1 MPVTLTSH
9 SLTGDQPGPHVLIT
23 GGVHGDEWEPMGAIR
38 RLRQE
43 LAAKLR
49 RGRVTLI
56 PIVNEAAFSRGSR
69 VADDGLDLARTCP
82 GRVDGSVTEQTAWA
96 LSQVIR
102 SADFYV
108 DLHTGGTRLKVLP
121 LAGYML
127 HPDQDVHEKSRR
139 MARLFGL
146 PLVWGT
152 DWRLN
157 GRSLSVARDANIP
170 AIYCEYLG
178 GGTLDFAG
186 VEAYVAG
193 CVNLLADLGMIDGPV
208 TQPPA
213 DQRVVED
220 DRPSAGHMQINHPT
234 QNAGFFEAAVGLGDR
249 VTAGDLLGTV
259 YDPLGDAPAEI
270 RAQYAGQV
278 IVLHTYA
285 RIEANTSVA
294 VILED
299 R

>member
-1 MPVTLTSH
+1 MPVTLASQT
-9 SLTGDQPGPHVLIT
+9 LTGDKPGPHVLIT

-38 RLRQE
+38 RLRFK
-43 LAAKLR
+43 LAGRLR

-56 PIVNEAAFSRGSR
+56 PIVNEAAFARGSR

-96 LSQVIR
+96 LSEVIR

-127 HPDQDVHEKSRR
+127 HPDKDVLEKSRR
-139 MARLFGL
+139 MARLIGL

-157 GRSLSVARDANIP
+157 GRSLSVARDANVP
-170 AIYCEYLG
+170 AIYCEYQG
-178 GGTLDFAG
+178 GGMLDSAG

-193 CVNLLADLGMIDGPV
+193 CVNLLADLGLTDGPV
-208 TQPPA
+208 TLPPA

-249 VTAGDLLGTV
+249 VTAGGLLGTV
-259 YDPLGDAPAEI
+259 YDPFGDTPAEI